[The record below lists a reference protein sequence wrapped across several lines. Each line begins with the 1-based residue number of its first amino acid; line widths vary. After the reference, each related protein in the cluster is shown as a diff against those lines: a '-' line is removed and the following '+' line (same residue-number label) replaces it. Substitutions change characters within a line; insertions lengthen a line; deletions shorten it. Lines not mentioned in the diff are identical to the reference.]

1 VIGSIVHF
9 PMSFDGDVL
18 NTAGIVLHVNI
29 HNRGRDRSFVVEIL
43 GMAVTLHI
51 WEDDCISQ
59 N

>member
-1 VIGSIVHF
+1 MIGSTVIV
-9 PMSFDGDVL
+9 PINFDGEVL
-18 NTAGIVLHVNI
+18 NTAGTVLHVNI